1 MPAARPQTAAGADKP
16 LRTTDK
22 SKDKDL
28 PLIEDIRLL
37 GRMLGDVIR
46 EQEGE
51 DAFALVE
58 QVRQLSVSFRLDA
71 DEAAEKALK
80 NSTALESKTRRF
92 RARTVTS

>member
-1 MPAARPQTAAGADKP
+1 MPSARTSKSAGADKP
-16 LRTTDK
+16 QRVMDK

-51 DAFALVE
+51 PAFALVE
-58 QVRQLSVSFRLDA
+58 QVRQLSVAFRRDA
-71 DEAAEKALK
+71 DEAADKAL
-80 NSTALESKTRRF
+80 
-92 RARTVTS
+92 